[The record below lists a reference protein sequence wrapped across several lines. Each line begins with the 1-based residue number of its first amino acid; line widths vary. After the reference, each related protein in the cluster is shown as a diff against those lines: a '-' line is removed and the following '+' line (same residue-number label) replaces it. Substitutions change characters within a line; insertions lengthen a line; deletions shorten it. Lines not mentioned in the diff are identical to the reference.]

1 MIPAAAA
8 LITAYSVV
16 TSVTHRPLLLFS
28 LLLIKIQSISGDGDI
43 FVSSHPGP
51 ASRPVI
57 EYANNT
63 QTEERSR

>member
-8 LITAYSVV
+8 VITAYSVV
-16 TSVTHRPLLLFS
+16 TSVTHRPLLFS
-28 LLLIKIQSISGDGDI
+28 VLLIKIQSISGDGDI

-51 ASRPVI
+51 ASSPVI